1 MENFAIVSQIHVKF
15 TINYIY
21 IYIQTILEA
30 RPSQVHA
37 GIYKSRYLHPGHLD
51 PWEYLRYLWLMSIL
65 SYTVVP
71 PSYKL
76 AYKPH

>member
-15 TINYIY
+15 TINY

-51 PWEYLRYLWLMSIL
+51 TLTLTWEYLRYLWLMSIF
-65 SYTVVP
+65 
-71 PSYKL
+71 
-76 AYKPH
+76 